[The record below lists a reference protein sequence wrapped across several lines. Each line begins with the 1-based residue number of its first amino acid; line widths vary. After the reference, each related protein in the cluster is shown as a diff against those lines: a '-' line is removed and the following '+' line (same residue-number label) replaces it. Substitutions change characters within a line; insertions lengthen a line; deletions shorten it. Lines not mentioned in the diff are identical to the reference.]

1 MSRIS
6 DVEDTVYFDY
16 LLDDVL
22 NALDRYEVKP
32 CISSTVHT
40 ITFVNLN

>member
-6 DVEDTVYFDY
+6 DKEDTVY

-32 CISSTVHT
+32 FISSTVHT